1 MIYPIYLEKK
11 TNTKKKEK
19 EKENIYII
27 KMNFPD
33 INTKPFLFIT
43 INMKVCIKYV
53 TNLFN
58 LNNYNIHQGIE
69 SSTVHI
75 SKSSQ

>member
-53 TNLFN
+53 TET
-58 LNNYNIHQGIE
+58 I
-69 SSTVHI
+69 
-75 SKSSQ
+75 